1 MFQMINQKVGDLQL
15 TLQALLTVLE
25 ENDVIEEEEINERAQ
40 EIVEEMQEQQQ
51 EMESGDLQD
60 ELEEE

>member
-1 MFQMINQKVGDLQL
+1 MINQKVGDLQL